1 MRKAPPRAW
10 RTRPAPDPAPSV
22 EPQTPDPLRRGW
34 GPLEVALQRLDPR
47 LCLARPAQSPSLMAL
62 ARELAATEWSD
73 PLRDPVPPLT
83 AFVEDPQNGLPLII
97 LEEQQVLG
105 LCLLQRMAAPLDG
118 GGQLCLDDLYVLRR
132 ARGRGLGALL
142 LRGADRISEA
152 LGLRYLYLHV
162 EPENAAAQ
170 ALYARAGLQRAEAI
184 VMDKLYF

>member
-1 MRKAPPRAW
+1 MREAPPRAW
-10 RTRPAPDPAPSV
+10 RAAPTPAKAPSTD
-22 EPQTPDPLRRGW
+22 PTATDPLRRGW
-34 GPLEVALQRLDPR
+34 GPLEAALRGLDPR

-62 ARELAATEWSD
+62 ARELAATEWAD

-118 GGQLCLDDLYVLRR
+118 GGQLCLDDLYVLKR

-142 LRGADRISEA
+142 LRGAHRISET
-152 LGLRYLYLHV
+152 LGLRYIYLHV
-162 EPENAAAQ
+162 EPENTSAQ